1 VKLSV
6 IVPVFNEAPRLQPFL
21 KRLSAADCPIEREF
35 IFVDDGSRSASILAS
50 FPKELDSR
58 IVSRKS
64 NQGKG
69 VAVKLGIR
77 EASGDYIMIQDADLE
92 YDPNDV
98 KGLLEP
104 LLQDHA
110 DVVYGSRF
118 KPNAPQVHRTY
129 HYFINRFLTLLS
141 NLGLGIYL
149 TDLETCCKVS
159 ELVNQFKQKHR
170 ITLFHRAYSRWETD
184 LDCM

>member
-1 VKLSV
+1 MRPPVYGPPKQLS
-6 IVPVFNEAPRLQPFL
+6 
-21 KRLSAADCPIEREF
+21 SAECPIEREF
-35 IFVDDGSRSASILAS
+35 IFVDDGSQDASASILES
-50 FPKELDSR
+50 FPKEFDSR
-58 IVSRKS
+58 IISHKS

-129 HYFINRFLTLLS
+129 H
-141 NLGLGIYL
+141 
-149 TDLETCCKVS
+149 
-159 ELVNQFKQKHR
+159 
-170 ITLFHRAYSRWETD
+170 
-184 LDCM
+184 